1 MTASQPV
8 PMTSPMLKAL
18 THPLR
23 RRIVRVMGS
32 GEPMRA
38 TDLADRLGVPAN
50 SVSFHLRQL
59 AGAGMIR
66 ESPELAR
73 DRRDRVWVLA
83 GSSFGLDYPETP
95 VSPEDEAAIRAFVDQ
110 EGLDLQDLV
119 RRVLTWAPEWG
130 AGRDP
135 VPRAQLVSTTLEL
148 TAEEMEA
155 VGEEV
160 REVLARARTRSRA
173 ESSGERE
180 VWQVVFLTAE
190 EGLGRTE
197 GR

>member
-95 VSPEDEAAIRAFVDQ
+95 VSPEDEAAIRAFVGQ

-135 VPRAQLVSTTLEL
+135 VPRAQLLSTTLEL

-173 ESSGERE
+173 ESSGERK

>member
-173 ESSGERE
+173 ESSGERK

>member
-173 ESSGERE
+173 EPSGERE

>member
-135 VPRAQLVSTTLEL
+135 VPRAQLLSTTLEL

>member
-135 VPRAQLVSTTLEL
+135 VPRAQLLSTTLEL

-173 ESSGERE
+173 ESSGERK